1 MNLFSLLSRYAWVLA
16 LALGALYVSALPA
29 RAEMCG
35 EAAPRAAGELA
46 LGSSLGLPVA
56 VGTIRDRVL
65 TLGGTPRYGLAEEG
79 PVRLLVYDLLGRE
92 VAVLTDGLQKSGEH
106 TVRFE
111 ASHLSSGLYFVV
123 LDAVGKR
130 FTKSV
135 LLMK

>member
-1 MNLFSLLSRYAWVLA
+1 MNLFLSSSRYAWVLA
-16 LALGALYVSALPA
+16 LALGAFYVSALPA
-29 RAEMCG
+29 RAEVCG
-35 EAAPRAAGELA
+35 EASVRPAGELA
-46 LGSSLGLPVA
+46 LGSSLG
-56 VGTIRDRVL
+56 
-65 TLGGTPRYGLAEEG
+65 YGLAEEG

-92 VAVLTDGLQKSGEH
+92 VAVLTDGLQKSGYH

-123 LDAVGKR
+123 LDAAGKR

>member
-1 MNLFSLLSRYAWVLA
+1 MNLFSSSSRYAWVLA

-29 RAEMCG
+29 RAETCG

-46 LGSSLGLPVA
+46 LGFSLGPPVA
-56 VGTIRDRVL
+56 VGTIRNRVL
-65 TLGGTPRYGLAEEG
+65 TRGGTYRYGLAEEG
-79 PVRLLVYDLLGRE
+79 PVRILVYDLLGRE
-92 VAVLTDGLQKSGEH
+92 VAVLTDGLQKSGKH